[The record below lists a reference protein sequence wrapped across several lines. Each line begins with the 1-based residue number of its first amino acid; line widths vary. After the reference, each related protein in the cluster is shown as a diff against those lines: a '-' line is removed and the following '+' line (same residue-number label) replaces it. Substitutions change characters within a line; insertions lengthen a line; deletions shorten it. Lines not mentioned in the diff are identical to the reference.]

1 VAVFA
6 QETAVCSNISPAE
19 IEDVLLTHP
28 AVADVVCFG
37 VKSESC
43 GEEEVAAAVVLSG
56 EADEQLLKAHCRER
70 LAAFRVPR
78 TIHILPKIPRTPTG
92 KVQRRRV
99 AEGELMRD
107 VRGRRA
113 F

>member
-1 VAVFA
+1 
-6 QETAVCSNISPAE
+6 VCSRLDHISPAE
-19 IEDVLLTHP
+19 IEDVLLAHP

-37 VKSESC
+37 VKSERC
-43 GEEEVAAAVVLSG
+43 GEEVAAAVVLSG

-70 LAAFRVPR
+70 LAAVGVPR
-78 TIHILPKIPRTPTG
+78 TIHILPQVPRTPTG

-107 VRGRRA
+107 VRRRRA